1 MNDFSPNTVVSYYK
15 KFWETMENILQFD
28 NKLIGGEGIIVKV
41 DECKMGKRKYNRGH
55 AIKG

>member
-1 MNDFSPNTVVSYYK
+1 
-15 KFWETMENILQFD
+15 MENILQFD